1 MKVLVRVLGT
11 LLLVG
16 LILTRVNLG
25 QIMDSFATLRP
36 AYWVAAFLLLFFTQ
50 VLSCQRW
57 KVLATAVGFGGTFYE
72 YLKFFFIGMFFN
84 LALPTSVGG
93 DVVRAWY
100 LAYKMKDDLVENRR
114 SKAVLTVF
122 ADRFSGVLVLVA
134 IAVIATI
141 FSPVELPVWVKGTVM
156 SVGLG
161 AIGSLAM
168 LPLIAKFSVRFPK
181 LLVVLKSAK
190 LCFGNAKVLV
200 LTTAMSVWV
209 QLSSVSIM
217 MLIGLGMDLPIPLPF
232 YFVMVPLVTLM
243 TMLPISLGG
252 MGLREGATVLMLTPL
267 AIAPASAV
275 ALSVLCFS
283 VYVAVEMIGIF
294 FYLGSRGSATS
305 SDMKDVQ
312 LEGEI
317 SGSTE
322 LEESHD
328 GSAIRN
334 NTDQR
339 RAG

>member
-1 MKVLVRVLGT
+1 MKVLVRVVGT
-11 LLLVG
+11 LLLLG

-36 AYWVAAFLLLFFTQ
+36 MYWVSAFLLLFFTQ
-50 VLSCQRW
+50 VLSSQRW
-57 KVLATAVGFGGTFYE
+57 KVLANAVGFGGTFYE
-72 YLKFFFIGMFFN
+72 YLKYFFIGMFFN

-100 LAYKMKDDLVENRR
+100 LAYKVNDGLVENRR
-114 SKAVLTVF
+114 SKAVLSVF

-134 IAVIATI
+134 IAVVATI
-141 FSPVELPVWVKGTVM
+141 LSPVELPVWVKGAVF
-156 SVGLG
+156 SIGCG
-161 AIGSLAM
+161 AIGSLAI
-168 LPLIAKFSVRFPK
+168 LPLLAKFSVRFPK

-190 LCFGNAKVLV
+190 LCFGNLNVLV
-200 LTTAMSVWV
+200 STTAMSLWV
-209 QLSSVSIM
+209 QISSVSIM

-283 VYVAVEMIGIF
+283 VYIAVGMLGIF
-294 FYLGSRGSATS
+294 FYLGSRGDASG
-305 SDMKDVQ
+305 SDMKDVRM
-312 LEGEI
+312 EGGI
-317 SGSTE
+317 SEGTE
-322 LEESHD
+322 LEESND
-328 GSAIRN
+328 GSAIRY

>member
-1 MKVLVRVLGT
+1 
-11 LLLVG
+11 
-16 LILTRVNLG
+16 
-25 QIMDSFATLRP
+25 
-36 AYWVAAFLLLFFTQ
+36 
-50 VLSCQRW
+50 
-57 KVLATAVGFGGTFYE
+57 
-72 YLKFFFIGMFFN
+72 
-84 LALPTSVGG
+84 
-93 DVVRAWY
+93 
-100 LAYKMKDDLVENRR
+100 
-114 SKAVLTVF
+114 
-122 ADRFSGVLVLVA
+122 
-134 IAVIATI
+134 
-141 FSPVELPVWVKGTVM
+141 VELPVWVKGSVM

-190 LCFGNAKVLV
+190 LCFGNMKVLV

-283 VYVAVEMIGIF
+283 VYVAVGMIGIF
-294 FYLGSRGSATS
+294 FYLGTRGSASS